1 MARQIPEDHN
11 YRTECPVSVKG
22 KITQLEN
29 AAMEYAF
36 IGTKDPLDHD
46 AIVEYAQSSRYDL
59 EQTVM
64 TEIKKA
70 VRGFEDREAELAEVR
85 REIKR
90 LTAELQRAAVPE
102 RQQAFNHAAVE
113 VFLHGATVARLNK
126 LEQCWDALNQE
137 VRS

>member
-1 MARQIPEDHN
+1 MMARQIPEDHN

-70 VRGFEDREAELAEVR
+70 TKA
-85 REIKR
+85 
-90 LTAELQRAAVPE
+90 LQ
-102 RQQAFNHAAVE
+102 VE
-113 VFLHGATVARLNK
+113 
-126 LEQCWDALNQE
+126 LNQATQALE
-137 VRS
+137 AMRRDRDDWKDFCKGIARNIDNAMKEPT